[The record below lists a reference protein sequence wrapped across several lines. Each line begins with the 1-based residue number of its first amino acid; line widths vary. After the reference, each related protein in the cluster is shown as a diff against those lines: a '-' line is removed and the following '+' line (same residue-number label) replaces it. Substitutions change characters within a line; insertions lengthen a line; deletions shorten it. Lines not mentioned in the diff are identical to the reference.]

1 MNTTNAGESLTFSFE
16 PVSCETIGNIISAMS
31 KNKAPGLDKITL
43 NFIIDCL
50 PYIIQPITDIINSS
64 LTQGIFPKAWKIAE
78 IIPIPKTDEVE
89 PASNN
94 RPISLLPIFSKIC
107 ERVVHQQFTNHLTIN
122 KLLSTHQNGNKRHH
136 STETLGLQI
145 TDDILNAMDRKEI
158 TAMILLD
165 LSIAY
170 DSISHSLLA
179 AKLKSI
185 GVSGITL
192 DWFISYLSDREQQVR
207 IESDLSE
214 PLPVK
219 YGVPQGYILGPL
231 LFNIYTNERCSVT
244 TNASVKSYV
253 DDTKLYLSFF
263 LSH

>member
-1 MNTTNAGESLTFSFE
+1 M
-16 PVSCETIGNIISAMS
+16 
-31 KNKAPGLDKITL
+31 
-43 NFIIDCL
+43 NFIIDYF

-64 LTQGIFPKAWKIAE
+64 LTQGKFPKAWKIAE

-94 RPISLLPIFSKIC
+94 RPISLLPILSKIC

-165 LSIAY
+165 LSEAY
-170 DSISHSLLA
+170 TIVLA
-179 AKLKSI
+179 ILFWWLNLKVLV
-185 GVSGITL
+185 VSGITL
-192 DWFISYLSDREQQVR
+192 DWFISYLFDREQQVR
-207 IESDLSE
+207 IESEYPRALFWALSC
-214 PLPVK
+214 LISTLMNFA
-219 YGVPQGYILGPL
+219 Q
-231 LFNIYTNERCSVT
+231 
-244 TNASVKSYV
+244 
-253 DDTKLYLSFF
+253 
-263 LSH
+263 